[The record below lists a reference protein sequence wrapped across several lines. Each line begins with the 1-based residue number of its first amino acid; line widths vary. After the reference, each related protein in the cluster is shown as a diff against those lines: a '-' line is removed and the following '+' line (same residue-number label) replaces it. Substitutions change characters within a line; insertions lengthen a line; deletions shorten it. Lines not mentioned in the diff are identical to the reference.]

1 MTMALPDDRR
11 SGTRAPLAGRA
22 LVRQGARELSCEI
35 VDIGLTGIALA
46 CPEPLELGDFV
57 RVAFRLGA
65 ANGNPMRDA
74 DGLIARVEQGR
85 DENVRLVGVQF
96 TVVEGPVA
104 IEIHDYVRRQN
115 EARHPGARRRKRR
128 TDEYARVDDYPP
140 TDAAHSS
147 GEFHVAGAAYGDS
160 GRIELDDPDDIPLPA
175 TGTDDE
181 AAASGADHRVP
192 SHRRAGARVPM
203 TGRLL
208 PRNESR
214 GAAKSEA
221 NAPIDREL
229 LSLYLEA
236 LHQTGRDTKDK

>member
-1 MTMALPDDRR
+1 MVLPDDRR

-22 LVRQGARELSCEI
+22 IVRQGARELSCEI
-35 VDIGLTGIALA
+35 IDIGLTGIALA
-46 CPEPLELGDFV
+46 CPEPINLGDFV

-74 DGLIARVEQGR
+74 DGLVARIEQGK
-85 DENVRLVGVQF
+85 DAQVRLVGVQF

-115 EARHPGARRRKRR
+115 EARHPGARRRKRA

-140 TDAAHSS
+140 TDAAHST
-147 GEFHVAGAAYGDS
+147 GEFGVAAYGDS
-160 GRIELDDPDDIPLPA
+160 GRIDLDDPDELELPA

-181 AAASGADHRVP
+181 SASAADHRLP
-192 SHRRAGARVPM
+192 SHRRAGVRLPM
-203 TGRLL
+203 TGRPL
-208 PRNESR
+208 PRADKPSV
-214 GAAKSEA
+214 APSEP

-236 LHQTGRDTKDK
+236 LHQTGRGDKD